1 MLLLLA
7 YIVAGVENFLLNIFA
22 LLCRP
27 DVSPDIPL
35 PIFPMI
41 VALAFVG
48 EILEDGKPAV
58 FI

>member
-1 MLLLLA
+1 M
-7 YIVAGVENFLLNIFA
+7 VAGVENFRLNMFA

-27 DVSPDIPL
+27 DVSPDMPL

-41 VALAFVG
+41 VAFAFVG

>member
-1 MLLLLA
+1 M
-7 YIVAGVENFLLNIFA
+7 VAGVEYFLLNIFA
-22 LLCRP
+22 LFCRP

-48 EILEDGKPAV
+48 EILDDGKPDV

>member
-1 MLLLLA
+1 M
-7 YIVAGVENFLLNIFA
+7 ENFLLNILA

-58 FI
+58 LI